1 MLPLKLSILAVMDS
15 VKLSK
20 KTLRLKISK
29 IKKSYSKEEL
39 KTMSVPIIKKLLSD
53 SLFIESSTILLYNS
67 LPDEVCTHHLL
78 QMCCQEKQ
86 ILLPTVVGDK
96 LEIHIY
102 DPDKTATGP
111 YGITERR
118 GPLFTE
124 YEIIDLAI
132 IPGVAFDPMGNRL
145 GRGKGY
151 YDKLLPFLRCVKYGI
166 CFDFQFVETIPTDSH
181 DIKVD
186 KIIH

>member
-1 MLPLKLSILAVMDS
+1 MDS

-111 YGITERR
+111 YGITESR
-118 GPLFTE
+118 GPLFTD
-124 YEIIDLAI
+124 YEIIDNLYKGDHVLCEDI
-132 IPGVAFDPMGNRL
+132 IKDKVGNTWLKISGYVAA
-145 GRGKGY
+145 K
-151 YDKLLPFLRCVKYGI
+151 YDGEVWI
-166 CFDFQFVETIPTDSH
+166 E
-181 DIKVD
+181 
-186 KIIH
+186 